1 MDEQFKPDKA
11 KLEMA
16 RETSLTFLKKRKKW
30 SIVLFCLAVVFEV
43 GFFILMLCFMD
54 FQNRQNWFIF
64 FAVLFIYS
72 PLVIIIWRNTF
83 KIDDLYYRLIHELK
97 YNEQVDNFK

>member
-16 RETSLTFLKKRKKW
+16 REKSLTFLKKRKKW
-30 SIVLFCLAVVFEV
+30 AIILFCIAIVLEV

-54 FQNRQNWFIF
+54 FHNRQNWFIF
-64 FAVLFIYS
+64 FAVCLVYC
-72 PLVIIIWRNTF
+72 PLLIMIWRNTF

-97 YNEQVDNFK
+97 YNQ

>member
-1 MDEQFKPDKA
+1 MDEQFKPDEA

-16 RETSLTFLKKRKKW
+16 REKSLTYLKKRKKW
-30 SIVLFCLAVVFEV
+30 SIILLCLAGVLEG

-54 FQNRQNWFIF
+54 FHNREHWLIF
-64 FAVLFIYS
+64 FAVCLIYC
-72 PLVIIIWRNTF
+72 PLGIIIWRNTF

-97 YNEQVDNFK
+97 YNQ